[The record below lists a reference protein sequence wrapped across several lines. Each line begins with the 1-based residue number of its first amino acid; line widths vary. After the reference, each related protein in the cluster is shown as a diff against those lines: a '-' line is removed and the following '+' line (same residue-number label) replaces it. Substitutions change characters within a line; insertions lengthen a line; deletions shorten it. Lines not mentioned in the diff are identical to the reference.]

1 MQTGNSTFS
10 KERLLFL
17 ISALVNNTIN
27 KPQLDELAKYIKATE
42 HSPDVDAILQEHW
55 NSITLLTKEVAPKEE
70 IYYKIIADKRFQ
82 RSQRSRKKTTSV
94 KLYQHFV
101 RYATGAAAI
110 LLITVSV
117 YLAFRSKAPEQS
129 QATIVKKNIDTNK
142 AADQKNTVLA
152 LADGSQIII
161 SDNKNGTL
169 AQQGNTSIN
178 QLNGQLIYK
187 DMGINLN
194 ATTLYNTITTPK
206 GRNFE
211 LTLLD
216 GTKVW
221 LNAASS
227 LSYPVAFN
235 STERRVKING
245 EAYFEVAKNK
255 RQPFVVEAN
264 GTEVK
269 VLGTHFNVSAYDDDP
284 SVKTT
289 LLEGSVK
296 VSKNNI
302 ETMLTP
308 GKQAIAFNNTD
319 NIKVLNADAEGAVA
333 WKNGYFNFNNED
345 ITTVMKT
352 LARWYDIEV
361 EYMPGIK
368 GKTYGGTISKF
379 EDIDKMLSSIELTG
393 TVHFKKEGRK
403 VLVTP

>member
-17 ISALVNNTIN
+17 ISALVNNSIN
-27 KPQLDELAKYIKATE
+27 KTQLDELAKYIKATE

-55 NSITLLTKEVAPKEE
+55 NTITSLTEDAVPKEK
-70 IYYKIIADKRFQ
+70 IYHKIITDKRFK
-82 RSQRSRKKTTSV
+82 SSRTV
-94 KLYQHFV
+94 KLYQHLI
-101 RYATGAAAI
+101 RYTAGAAAV
-110 LLITVSV
+110 LLMAVGA
-117 YLAFRSKAPEQS
+117 YLAFRSKAPEQ
-129 QATIVKKNIDTNK
+129 QPQVAIVKKNTDTNK
-142 AADQKNTVLA
+142 TTNATETVLA
-152 LADGSQIII
+152 LADGSQIIL
-161 SDNKNGTL
+161 SGTKNGTL

-235 STERRVKING
+235 STERRVKISG

-264 GTEVK
+264 GTEIK
-269 VLGTHFNVSAYDDDP
+269 VLGTHFNVSTYDDDP

-289 LLEGSVK
+289 LIEGAVK
-296 VSKNNI
+296 VAKNNSEI
-302 ETMLTP
+302 MLTP

-319 NIKVLNADAEGAVA
+319 HIKVLNADTEGVMA
-333 WKNGYFNFNNED
+333 WKNGYFNFSNED

-361 EYMPGIK
+361 EYAPGVK

>member
-1 MQTGNSTFS
+1 MQTGNSIFS

-17 ISALVNNTIN
+17 VTALVNNSISKT
-27 KPQLDELAKYIKATE
+27 QLDELAKYIKATE

-55 NSITLLTKEVAPKEE
+55 DTITLLADSFIPKEK
-70 IYYKIIADKRFQ
+70 IYHNIITDKRFG
-82 RSQRSRKKTTSV
+82 KKIAPV
-94 KLYQHFV
+94 KLYQRFV
-101 RYATGAAAI
+101 RYAAGAAAV
-110 LLITVSV
+110 LLVATGV
-117 YLAFRSKAPEQS
+117 YWAFRNTVPQ
-129 QATIVKKNIDTNK
+129 QQPQVVTVKKNINTK
-142 AADQKNTVLA
+142 ATHSTEAVLA
-152 LADGSQIII
+152 LADGSQIIL
-161 SDNKNGTL
+161 SDTKNGTL
-169 AQQGNTSIN
+169 AQQGNTSID

-227 LSYPVAFN
+227 ISYPVAFN
-235 STERRVKING
+235 GTERRVKISG

-264 GTEVK
+264 GTEIK
-269 VLGTHFNVSAYDDDP
+269 VLGTHFNVSAYHDDP

-308 GKQAIAFNNTD
+308 GKQAIAFNDSN
-319 NIKVLNADAEGAVA
+319 NIKVLNADTEGAVA

-352 LARWYDIEV
+352 IARWYDIEV
-361 EYMPGIK
+361 EYMPGVK